1 MKFVLDLGGKSV
13 LLSNEQLDKLWDLV
27 HGAEIMDEKWVGSNK
42 GTTGPSKDYV
52 PIIKTFEAHK
62 ELALKMISQ
71 EQIDAIKFCMKQQ
84 EQ

>member
-1 MKFVLDLGGKSV
+1 MKFLLELGGKPV
-13 LLSNEQLDKLWDLV
+13 LLSSEQLDKLWDLV
-27 HGAEIMDEKWVGSNK
+27 HGAEVMEDKWVGSNK
-42 GTTGPSKDYV
+42 GTTGSSKEYM

-62 ELALKMISQ
+62 ELPLKMISQ